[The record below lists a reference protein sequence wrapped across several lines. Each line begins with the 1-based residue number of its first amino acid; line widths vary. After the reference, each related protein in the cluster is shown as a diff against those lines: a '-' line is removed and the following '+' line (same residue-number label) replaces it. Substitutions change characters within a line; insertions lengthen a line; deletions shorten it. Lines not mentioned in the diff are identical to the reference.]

1 MANKITARV
10 PRGMRDLLPEQM
22 LVRRYVF
29 DVITSVF
36 ESYGFQPLQT
46 PVLEL
51 AETLMGKYGPDA
63 QKLIY
68 EAGHAGGKEQLALRY
83 DLTVPLARLVGMYGD
98 LPLPFKRYQIAP
110 VWRAERPSK
119 GRYREFYQCDADT
132 VGVASVLADAEIVSM
147 MVEIYNRLGFT
158 NYRTIL
164 NNRKILT
171 GLGQYAGVPGELL
184 GGLYRSIDKL
194 ERIGFDG
201 VREEL
206 TANDIPGEVADRLLG
221 LLEASGG
228 DNLPALAAIKDEL
241 GDFEIAVEG
250 ATELE
255 EMLAYLEVMG
265 VNTEVI
271 AVDFSMVRGLGYYT
285 GPIFETVVEE
295 PRIGSITGG
304 GRYDELLGMF
314 SKQSL
319 PMTGTSLGIE
329 RIVDVMT
336 ELEMLPPSVGK
347 TVTQVLV
354 TVFDESTRD
363 ASLGRAAGLR
373 QAGLNTEVYFRG
385 KDKLGK
391 QLSYASRRG
400 IGYAVILGP
409 DEIAQG
415 QATVKNMDTKEQVT
429 LAQDALADQIYQWMG

>member
-29 DVITSVF
+29 DVITDVF

-147 MVEIYNRLGFT
+147 MVEIYDRLGFT

-171 GLGQYAGVPGELL
+171 GLGQYAGVPDELL

-206 TANDIPGEVADRLLG
+206 IANEIPGEVADRLLG

-228 DNLPALAAIKDEL
+228 DNLGALAAIKGEL
-241 GDFEIAVEG
+241 GEFEIAVEG

-265 VNTEVI
+265 VSTGVI

-354 TVFDESTRD
+354 TVFEEGTRD
-363 ASLGRAAGLR
+363 VSLGVAAELR
-373 QAGLNTEVYFRG
+373 QAGLNTEVYFQG

-391 QLSYASRRG
+391 QLSYANRRD

-415 QATVKNMDTKEQVT
+415 QATVKNMGTEEQVT
-429 LAQDALADQIYQWMG
+429 LAREALADQIYQWMG

>member
-1 MANKITARV
+1 
-10 PRGMRDLLPEQM
+10 
-22 LVRRYVF
+22 
-29 DVITSVF
+29 
-36 ESYGFQPLQT
+36 
-46 PVLEL
+46 
-51 AETLMGKYGPDA
+51 
-63 QKLIY
+63 
-68 EAGHAGGKEQLALRY
+68 
-83 DLTVPLARLVGMYGD
+83 
-98 LPLPFKRYQIAP
+98 LPFKRYQIAP

-171 GLGQYAGVPGELL
+171 GLGQYAGVPDELL

-201 VREEL
+201 VRDEL
-206 TANDIPGEVADRLLG
+206 IANDIPGEVADRLLG

-228 DNLPALAAIKDEL
+228 DNLPALAAIKGEL
-241 GDFEIAVEG
+241 GDIEIAVEG

-336 ELEMLPPSVGK
+336 ELEMLPPSVSK

-363 ASLGRAAGLR
+363 ASLGVAAGLR
-373 QAGLNTEVYFRG
+373 RAGLNTEVYFRG
-385 KDKLGK
+385 DDKLGR

-400 IGYAVILGP
+400 IGYTVILGP

-415 QATVKNMDTKEQVT
+415 QATVKNMETEEQVT
-429 LAQDALADQIYQWMG
+429 LAQDALVEQIYQWMG

>member
-1 MANKITARV
+1 
-10 PRGMRDLLPEQM
+10 
-22 LVRRYVF
+22 
-29 DVITSVF
+29 
-36 ESYGFQPLQT
+36 
-46 PVLEL
+46 
-51 AETLMGKYGPDA
+51 
-63 QKLIY
+63 
-68 EAGHAGGKEQLALRY
+68 
-83 DLTVPLARLVGMYGD
+83 
-98 LPLPFKRYQIAP
+98 
-110 VWRAERPSK
+110 
-119 GRYREFYQCDADT
+119 
-132 VGVASVLADAEIVSM
+132 VASVLADAEIVAM

-164 NNRKILT
+164 NDRKILT
-171 GLGQYAGVPGELL
+171 GLGQFAGVPDELL

-194 ERIGFDG
+194 DRIGFDG

-221 LLEASGG
+221 LLEMRGG
-228 DNLPALAAIKDEL
+228 DNLSALAAIKDEL

-265 VNTEVI
+265 VSTEVI
-271 AVDFSMVRGLGYYT
+271 QVDFSMVRGLGYYT

-336 ELEMLPPSVGK
+336 ELEMLPPGVSK

-354 TVFDESTRD
+354 TVFDDSTRD
-363 ASLGRAAGLR
+363 ASLGIAAGLR
-373 QAGLNTEVYFRG
+373 RAGLNTEVYFRG

-400 IGYAVILGP
+400 IDYTVILGP

-415 QATVKNMDTKEQVT
+415 QATVKNMDTEEQVT
-429 LAQDALADQIYQWMG
+429 LAQNALAEQIQRWMG